1 MKALAFSPAAAADLE
16 HIWDHSARLWGPDQ
30 ADRYIDEIRDACLG
44 LASGI
49 RQGRPVD
56 VRPGYLKYAT
66 GAHMIYVRDR
76 GDRLDIIRILH
87 QRQDVSRNLPI

>member
-49 RQGRPVD
+49 RQGMLVD
-56 VRPGYLKYAT
+56 VRPGYLSYAT
-66 GAHMIYVRDR
+66 GTHMIYVRDR
-76 GDRLDIIRILH
+76 GDRLDVIRILH
-87 QRQDVSRNLPI
+87 QRQDVSRNLL